1 MKLNELVSVTKLKKE
16 EDIGSSL
23 NKGEIFQ
30 YEKKNCIN
38 YVFHNGEPIRY
49 LTYLE
54 FASGK
59 ERGNHYHNKKEE
71 NLLVLKGTLKA
82 KYWMID
88 NSKDMLQL
96 TLEPGNIVNVKP
108 GVAHVYI
115 AKDGASAIE
124 FSPQVLNYNDQIKIK
139 IN

>member
-16 EDIGSSL
+16 EDIGSAL

-54 FASGK
+54 FAPGK

-88 NSKDMLQL
+88 NSKDMLEL